1 MRFWIT
7 NPRSARIKT
16 SVTYKP
22 KTWKVEKLEDKIPK
36 LSDKDK
42 LKLKIA
48 QIILERL
55 TGKRVKFALL
65 EKEIS
70 TEPQETID
78 TSQHAVE
85 SNQPQGWGFVYE
97 NKQVYSEEERL
108 QFNAKALV
116 KTSDG
121 RQINVSIQL
130 SVNRAFYQE
139 NSFEIRAGDA
149 LKDPLVI
156 NFDGQ
161 LDFSSQTYSFDL
173 DLDGTADNIKMPD
186 SGSGFL
192 ALDLN
197 KNGKIDSGRELFGPK
212 TGNGFEELK
221 AYDSDKNNWIDEAD
235 PIFEKLRIWAVNEEG
250 EYVLFSLK
258 EKGIGAIFLGSTT
271 TPFTYT
277 ESNNSPIALLKRS
290 GIYLKENGD
299 AGTVQQ
305 IDFVV

>member
-1 MRFWIT
+1 MT
-7 NPRSARIKT
+7 NPH
-16 SVTYKP
+16 SVQTKVSITYKP
-22 KTWKVEKLEDKIPK
+22 EIQKTSKLEDKIPK
-36 LSDKDK
+36 LSSKDK

-55 TGKRVKFALL
+55 TGKKVKFALL

-70 TEPQETID
+70 IEPQETPDIPH
-78 TSQHAVE
+78 HAVK
-85 SNQPQGWGFVYE
+85 SGQLQGWGFAYE
-97 NKQVYSEEERL
+97 SKRVYSEEERL
-108 QFNAKALV
+108 KFNAEALV

-121 RQINVSIQL
+121 RQINVSVQL
-130 SVNRAFYQE
+130 SVNRSFYQE

-149 LKDPLVI
+149 LKDPLII

-161 LDFSSQTYSFDL
+161 LDFSNQSYSFDL
-173 DLDGTADNIKMPD
+173 NLDGAADNIKMPD
-186 SGSGFL
+186 SGSGFV

-197 KNGKIDSGRELFGPK
+197 QNGKIDSGRELFGPK

-221 AYDSDKNNWIDEAD
+221 VYDSDKNNWIDEAD
-235 PIFEKLRIWAVNEEG
+235 PIFGKLRIWALNEEG

-258 EKGIGAIFLGSTT
+258 EKGIGAIFLGSTV

-277 ESNNSPIALLKRS
+277 EMNNSAIALLKRS

-305 IDFVV
+305 VDFLV